1 MNILLIARKSMCVGG
16 IETNL
21 YNLVKQFVE
30 FGYRVIWLKPQ
41 GGVIDRAYDSM
52 LTSNSIEIVNINPS
66 KLFWY
71 KKIIL
76 NISDHDHIVAFTS
89 NMIEF
94 CIIDKVKDHFDILN
108 IDIFYWTPHYL
119 GVGIFHEERFPKVL
133 QKPLRAWLSKMYCKM
148 DVNNNILYGN
158 HRHMKAFSE
167 HYQFNVHAEID
178 NKLFDGKVYTKS
190 TPTFNKK
197 DCLKRALRETVN
209 IVAVGRVIFPHK
221 GFILG
226 LVDAF
231 NIMHQRYPQLRLT
244 IVGDGPD
251 MNVLKV
257 KISKCSIDAQ
267 NHITLTGIVPPDQ
280 LSQYF
285 KDAHLNIGVA
295 ATVSAGALN
304 GVISIPAR
312 SYSNSCEVYG
322 YLPESK
328 SKNLSDTP
336 GLAVEDF
343 ILDLITMS
351 KERFIELSE
360 NSYNTYSKTD
370 KIAFATKLLNTSN
383 IDRNKCLTSIYR
395 AFFLWGYRIANIF
408 TFVKHTRTN

>member
-1 MNILLIARKSMCVGG
+1 MNILVIARKSMGVGG
-16 IETNL
+16 IETNI
-21 YNLVKQFVE
+21 YNLVKQFLD

-41 GGVIDRAYDSM
+41 GGVIDRAYESM
-52 LTSNSIEIVNINPS
+52 LTSDYIEIININPRKRS
-66 KLFWY
+66 WY
-71 KKIIL
+71 KKLSL
-76 NISDHDHIVAFTS
+76 NVSDSDHLVAFTS

-94 CIIDKVKDHFDILN
+94 CIIDKVKEFYN
-108 IDIFYWTPHYL
+108 IRNLDMFYWTPHYL
-119 GVGIFHEERFPKVL
+119 GVGVFPEERFPKLL
-133 QKPLRAWLSKMYCKM
+133 QKPLRSWLSKMYCEM

-158 HRHMKAFSE
+158 HRHMEAFSG
-167 HYQFNVHAEID
+167 HYQYNVNAEID
-178 NKLFDGKVYTKS
+178 NKLFDGKVYTKKI
-190 TPTFNKK
+190 PDFNKQ
-197 DCLKRALRETVN
+197 DCLKRAIRETVN
-209 IVAVGRVIFPHK
+209 IVAVGRIIFPHK

-231 NIMHQRYPQLRLT
+231 NMMHRQYPQLRLT

-251 MNVLKV
+251 MNVLKG
-257 KISKCSIDAQ
+257 KISKCSIDTQ
-267 NHITLTGIVPPDQ
+267 NHITLTGTVPPDQ
-280 LSQYF
+280 LSRYF
-285 KDAHLNIGVA
+285 KNAHLNIGVA
-295 ATVSAGALN
+295 ATVSAGSLN

-312 SYSNSCEVYG
+312 SYSNSGEVYG

-328 SKNLSDTP
+328 SKNLSDIP
-336 GLAVEDF
+336 GLAVENF
-343 ILDLITMS
+343 ILDVITMS